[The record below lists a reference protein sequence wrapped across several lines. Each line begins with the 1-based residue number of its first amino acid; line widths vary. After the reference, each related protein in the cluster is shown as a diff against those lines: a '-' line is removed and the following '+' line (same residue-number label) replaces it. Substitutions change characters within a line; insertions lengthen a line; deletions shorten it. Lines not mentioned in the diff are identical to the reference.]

1 VLELREV
8 PADQEA
14 DRKAEVLEAVTRRRV
29 TSRFLD
35 PEEATQQVDAMY
47 DAVAERATISDV
59 VDPATGARVGHV
71 YAVREGGEE
80 LSVYDVRLDD
90 ASRVGELLPA
100 LAGLAR
106 EWECRMVGVGYAP
119 GDASAEG
126 LATLP
131 GFVGRATNMVLEL
144 DGEIAPPGLELRPMT
159 PPEFRAFMAVMVGD
173 YAATLAEAGLST
185 EEAQQRSREQTGQLI
200 PQGQDSPGMEF
211 FTGWAGPRAIGRLWL
226 NVDQPMAFV
235 YDVEVLEDERRKGY
249 GAGLMNA
256 AAAWSREHGHRAIG
270 LNVFAHNAGARVL
283 YDRLG
288 YRVTLDYRA
297 IDLPDA

>member
-14 DRKAEVLEAVTRRRV
+14 DRRAEVLAAVSRRRV
-29 TSRFLD
+29 TTRFLD
-35 PEEATQQVDAMY
+35 PDEARQQVDAMY
-47 DAVAERATISDV
+47 DTLAERATITDV
-59 VDPATGARVGHV
+59 VDPSSGARVGHV
-71 YAVREGGEE
+71 YAVREGEE

-90 ASRVGELLPA
+90 ASRVDELLAA

-106 EWECRMVGVGYAP
+106 EWKCRMVGVGYEP
-119 GDASAEG
+119 GDAAAEG

-144 DGEIAPPGLELRPMT
+144 DGEIAPAGLELRPMT
-159 PPEFRAFMAVMVGD
+159 PREFEMFMAVMVGD

-185 EEAQQRSREQTGQLI
+185 EEAQQRSRDQTGQLI

-211 FTGWAGPRAIGRLWL
+211 FTGWVGSRAIGRLWL
-226 NVDQPMAFV
+226 NVDQPMVFV
-235 YDVEVLEDERRKGY
+235 YDVEVLEDERRKGF

-256 AAAWSREHGHRAIG
+256 AAAWSRDHGHPAIG
-270 LNVFAHNAGARVL
+270 LNVFAHNAGARLL